1 MTSSGGARASPAGA
15 MRAAWGASAAAAR
28 GGSARIARDPWCR
41 ADAWAGAAILR
52 DARS

>member
-1 MTSSGGARASPAGA
+1 MRRPPGRCARHGRSG
-15 MRAAWGASAAAAR
+15 AAAAR